1 MKTNIIHVL
10 IIAIIL
16 IAGWSLFTVLQ
27 DFYNNSNKHD
37 NYYMMGK
44 GRQYLPLIPDNYSNQ
59 RKYPVYKAARHLQM
73 PSAGVQSIKR
83 SNFIDDEASNNSIAG
98 NSITNIDLQTQESS
112 GSGVSS
118 LESGKIRGI
127 STMISSNTTRPF
139 SKGMRINAQR
149 DLADASG
156 LNNITESSSSESSGM
171 MRVFGNDQ
179 EGDDIEGGGGIENDN
194 FYNDVPVGD
203 GVFLLIF
210 MALLYSM
217 FTTYRSRYFIRIKI
231 SRQNKLK

>member
-27 DFYNNSNKHD
+27 DLYNNSDKYD
-37 NYYMMGK
+37 NYYMVGK
-44 GRQYLPLIPDNYSNQ
+44 GRQYLPLTPENYSSQ

-83 SNFIDDEASNNSIAG
+83 SNFIDTEGKNNSIAA
-98 NSITNIDLQTQESS
+98 NSIANIDLETSESPKS
-112 GSGVSS
+112 GINR
-118 LESGKIRGI
+118 LESGSIRGN
-127 STMISSNTTRPF
+127 STVISSNTTRLF
-139 SKGMRINAQR
+139 SKGMKINTQR
-149 DLADASG
+149 DIADASG
-156 LNNITESSSSESSGM
+156 SKSITESSSSEGSGM
-171 MRVFGNDQ
+171 MRVFGNDE

-203 GVFLLIF
+203 GIFLLIF
-210 MALLYSM
+210 MAVMYSLLIR
-217 FTTYRSRYFIRIKI
+217 YRNRHSLNIKI
-231 SRQNKLK
+231 SRQNKLN